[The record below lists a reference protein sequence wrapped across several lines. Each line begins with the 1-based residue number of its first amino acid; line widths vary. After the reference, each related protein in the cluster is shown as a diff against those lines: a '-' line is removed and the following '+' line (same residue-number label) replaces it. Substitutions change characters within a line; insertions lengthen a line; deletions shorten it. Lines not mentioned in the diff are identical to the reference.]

1 MQPASPLRDD
11 HGRVFPQCRR
21 LNKVLGAVRVA
32 ADVLDQPVVDMVRDA
47 HLGVLV
53 EECQVP
59 DGVKSFT
66 EVQGSD
72 NDKMVGCED
81 VGDGMQNSNESSCS

>member
-1 MQPASPLRDD
+1 
-11 HGRVFPQCRR
+11 
-21 LNKVLGAVRVA
+21 VA

-72 NDKMVGCED
+72 NDKMVGGED
-81 VGDGMQNSNESSCS
+81 VGDGMQNSNESSCSGTRWVEGKLISE